1 MYAIVYFVKGLT
13 LLSTLFSI
21 AYLLTID
28 RKITSSEVRK
38 FSDLGLKIIG
48 HFLFLRDGF
57 RIRVPISFSYVNGY
71 CRSIVVHRGRL

>member
-1 MYAIVYFVKGLT
+1 MYAIVYFVERFDFAIYT
-13 LLSTLFSI
+13 FSI